1 MMLWLLSGGLLKH
14 GWNKDSDARLT
25 AGEFSHYLE
34 QILDIGS
41 PSRQAYG
48 GWKEAL
54 LLLLILDCGGMCWNA
69 RAQMVDTPQCHL
81 NSGGHNNRI

>member
-1 MMLWLLSGGLLKH
+1 MLWLLSGGLLKH

-54 LLLLILDCGGMCWNA
+54 LLLLILDCGGNVLEC
-69 RAQMVDTPQCHL
+69 
-81 NSGGHNNRI
+81 SGPDGRYTTVPSKQRRSQQ